1 MGKAALGKGMKD
13 LLAKNFGLEEE
24 EGPEKDKDKA
34 QDELQV
40 NIERYQAQGLNVEPL
55 KKLRG
60 KDPKKVS
67 KGIAD
72 YRAAVKILNS
82 AQTVLRSLEGYGYN
96 KEIEAI
102 NENIKDPS
110 KADQVM
116 TAVEELR
123 DRAHTEHDT
132 ASQGSPGR
140 KLSKSLKEKSEK
152 LRGNG
157 AIQEASIEIDE
168 SALDGLLNDLDE
180 IGDAFS
186 QEIETD
192 TLLSRISQW
201 EELGYFVDKLKNSAA
216 EDRDRAEKE
225 ADQFEK
231 DVKKME
237 KVKEAFKEMDLTGF
251 QQEAQELMLK
261 FQYPHLAKDV
271 ENELKRIIDIQKKAD
286 TLLEEEEGPETTAR
300 EDEEPEPEG
309 VEEPEVKPEIES
321 PVEEE
326 EPQEP
331 EVEPSAEEKAPEEEA
346 EPPEE
351 PDEEEEDPR
360 KPAEEEPPK
369 ERELEPSEGESD
381 LSGHTPDEL
390 MEMAKEAYKEGRME
404 ESLTIFKELLKKDPD
419 SSKARFMIRRI
430 SSKLGQ

>member
-24 EGPEKDKDKA
+24 EGPEKDKEKA

-67 KGIAD
+67 KGIED
-72 YRAAVKILNS
+72 YREAVKVMIS

-96 KEIEAI
+96 KEVEAI
-102 NENIKDPS
+102 NEHIKDPS
-110 KADQVM
+110 RAEQVL

-132 ASQGSPGR
+132 AASKKGSPGR

-152 LRGNG
+152 LKGNG
-157 AIQEASIEIDE
+157 SKQEASIEIDE
-168 SALDGLLNDLDE
+168 SALDGLLDDLDE

-186 QEIETD
+186 IEIETD
-192 TLLSRISQW
+192 PLLSRISQW
-201 EELGYFVDKLKNSAA
+201 EEMGYFVDKLKNSAA

-231 DVKKME
+231 DVKRME
-237 KVKEAFKEMDLTGF
+237 KVKETFNEMDLTGF

-271 ENELKRIIDIQKKAD
+271 ENELKRIIDIQKNAD
-286 TLLEEEEGPETTAR
+286 SLLEEKETPGKTEK
-300 EDEEPEPEG
+300 EDEAPAGEESETEMEPEG
-309 VEEPEVKPEIES
+309 KTEIEA
-321 PVEEE
+321 PPEEE
-326 EPQEP
+326 KSREP
-331 EVEPSAEEKAPEEEA
+331 EVEPPQEEVKPPEEEDA
-346 EPPEE
+346 PET
-351 PDEEEEDPR
+351 P
-360 KPAEEEPPK
+360 PAEEAEEELPEEEKTEPTHV
-369 ERELEPSEGESD
+369 ESD
-381 LSGHTPDEL
+381 LSGHTPDEI
-390 MEMAKEAYKEGRME
+390 MEMAKDAYKEGRME
-404 ESLTIFKELLKKDPD
+404 EALTLFKELLKKDPD

-430 SSKLGQ
+430 SSKLGE